1 MSMFR
6 KAMDYLGLGNDESYD
21 YYDDQNLED
30 QEFDPRQRG
39 PQRNNP
45 RQPQRRIENNR
56 NNDFSDTYD
65 DQSVSAGMRRQQ
77 EQSDSG
83 LTLRPT
89 MGNRQDA
96 SVRPLPIS
104 SEPVTVYP
112 ETYEDAI
119 EIVDHFKRG
128 APVIIDVRETEPKI
142 MRRVVDFASG
152 VAMFAGGSIEKTSTG
167 VFTMKPPLG
176 RVTRG

>member
-21 YYDDQNLED
+21 YYDDQIQD
-30 QEFDPRQRG
+30 DHEFDPRQRG

-56 NNDFSDTYD
+56 NGFSDTYD

-83 LTLRPT
+83 LTLRPA

-128 APVIIDVRETEPKI
+128 VPVIIDVRETEPKI

-152 VAMFAGGSIEKTSTG
+152 VAMYAGGSIEKTSTG